1 MENYIIIIIA
11 AIVLVIRAIETGKR
25 KATPQPQNGKPAV
38 PNNLLEMIKELGVQP
53 PAPQP
58 VESIIESE
66 IIKTPEENYMYEFT
80 ANEEGGSM
88 FKSSNLKSNAEEKKA
103 AKSNT
108 VKNERFSLKKAV
120 IYSEILNRKYI

>member
-1 MENYIIIIIA
+1 MENYIIIIA

-25 KATPQPQNGKPAV
+25 KATPQPQNGNVAV

-53 PAPQP
+53 PVPQP

-66 IIKTPEENYMYEFT
+66 IIETHDENYMYGFT

-88 FKSSNLKSNAEEKKA
+88 FKSSNLKSNAEEKKT
-103 AKSNT
+103 AKSSII
-108 VKNERFSLKKAV
+108 KSKRFSLKQAV